1 MTQNP
6 NINCLIGFECPA
18 CGHFGPFTIAVN
30 TYLTVSDDGGCDYEH
45 AEWDDESSCFCQ
57 GCDHHAQVKDF
68 TGEGA

>member
-1 MTQNP
+1 MIYRLTKRAKTDLER
-6 NINCLIGFECPA
+6 IY
-18 CGHFGPFTIAVN
+18 HY
-30 TYLTVSDDGGCDYEH
+30 YLTVSDDGGCDYEH